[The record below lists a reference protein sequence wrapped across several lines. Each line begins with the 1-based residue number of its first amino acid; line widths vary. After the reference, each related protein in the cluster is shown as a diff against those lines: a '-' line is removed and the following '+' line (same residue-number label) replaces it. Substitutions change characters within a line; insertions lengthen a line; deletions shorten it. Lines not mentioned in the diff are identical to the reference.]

1 MGNETLTIEE
11 AIIAA
16 TLERI
21 SQKVNGRAW
30 IEILMKWEES
40 GASERTDEMKAV
52 ISELADEIK
61 IFVGDKAALSV
72 ELPLH

>member
-1 MGNETLTIEE
+1 MEGKTLTMDE

-21 SQKVNGRAW
+21 SLKVNGRAW
-30 IEILMKWEES
+30 IEILVKWEES
-40 GASERTDEMKAV
+40 GESERTDEMKAV
-52 ISELADEIK
+52 IAELAHEIK